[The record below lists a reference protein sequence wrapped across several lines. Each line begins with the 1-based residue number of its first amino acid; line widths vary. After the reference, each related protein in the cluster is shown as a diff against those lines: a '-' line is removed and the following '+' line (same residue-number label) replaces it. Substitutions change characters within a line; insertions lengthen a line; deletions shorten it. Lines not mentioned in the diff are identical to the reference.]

1 MDILQS
7 FSRIAMLSIPPP
19 ESRLPPDIG
28 GLHVS
33 ADEWRLD
40 TTRYA
45 AFIELVTGIRPT
57 EHLNAADC
65 YRIGNRLEGFVEERK
80 REGEWNAALVAD
92 LPDVESLDEI
102 VALARFFRHCHD
114 CRLEQ

>member
-1 MDILQS
+1 
-7 FSRIAMLSIPPP
+7 MLSIPPP
-19 ESRLPPDIG
+19 ESRLAPALD

-45 AFIELVTGIRPT
+45 AFVELVTGIRPT

-65 YRIGNRLEGFVEERK
+65 YRIGNRLEAFVEERK

-92 LPDVESLDEI
+92 LPDVESLEEVI
-102 VALARFFRHCHD
+102 ALARFFRHCHD

>member
-1 MDILQS
+1 
-7 FSRIAMLSIPPP
+7 MLSIPPP